1 MAEPTWVSEATA
13 LAIHQRQ
20 IAEHGG
26 LDGVRDEALLASALA
41 RPRQIYN
48 YSDPKPSIAE
58 LAAAYAYGI
67 ARNHAFIDG
76 NKRTAHVIYRLFLK
90 LNGGEI
96 KASQGDKYQLMIH
109 LAAGEMSEEEL
120 ARQIAEMIKA

>member
-90 LNGGEI
+90 LNGAEI
-96 KASQGDKYQLMIH
+96 KASQGDKYEIIIR